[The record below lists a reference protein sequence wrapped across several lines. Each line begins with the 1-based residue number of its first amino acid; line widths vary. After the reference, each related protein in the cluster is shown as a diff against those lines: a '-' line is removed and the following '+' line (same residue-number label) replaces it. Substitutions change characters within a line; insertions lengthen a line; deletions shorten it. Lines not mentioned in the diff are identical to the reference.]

1 MPAMQSASP
10 RHANAR
16 TVSFEISAA
25 TAAASSRTMAT
36 NHADTRDIRLSCDK
50 SVTGHRTFSAWNP
63 RTRYL
68 PRRVDC
74 TAPGCRNIAALT
86 FLPRSS
92 SSSPTPAPR
101 QGRGPA
107 PLTRTATVP
116 ADPTD
121 SATGRSIR
129 FRGRRR
135 RRRCR
140 EADNFV
146 GCPLPNRQATRTA
159 NGPIMLERGPAS
171 ALLQSVVV
179 TWVLPRSTS
188 ARWRPSRQ
196 VRRMIRRACR

>member
-1 MPAMQSASP
+1 MQSASP

-16 TVSFEISAA
+16 TVSFETSAA

-63 RTRYL
+63 RTRHL
-68 PRRVDC
+68 PRWVDY

-86 FLPRSS
+86 FLPRS

-107 PLTRTATVP
+107 PLTRTATVL
-116 ADPTD
+116 ADPTG

-135 RRRCR
+135 RGDVRRQTILLAVRHRTGRQPERRPAGSSSNADRPRRCCR
-140 EADNFV
+140 VSLSLGCFRGRRRRGGGRAARYV
-146 GCPLPNRQATRTA
+146 G
-159 NGPIMLERGPAS
+159 
-171 ALLQSVVV
+171 
-179 TWVLPRSTS
+179 
-188 ARWRPSRQ
+188 
-196 VRRMIRRACR
+196 